1 MKKYILVAAGL
12 VLLPANASAKQVQYD
27 LRVDGMTCPFC
38 VATSEKA
45 LKKIA
50 GVSHVSTNLK
60 AGRISVCAAETISFT
75 DQKLAKLFLKKGFT
89 YKGKTKKNAC
99 TIADKSKK

>member
-1 MKKYILVAAGL
+1 MKKYILIAAGL
-12 VLLPANASAKQVQYD
+12 VLLPAGASAKQVQYD

-50 GVSHVSTNLK
+50 GVSKVSTNLK
-60 AGRISVCAAETISFT
+60 AGKISVCATETANFE
-75 DQKLAKLFLKKGFT
+75 DKKLAKLFLKKGFT
-89 YKGKTKKNAC
+89 YKGKTRKNAC
-99 TIADKSKK
+99 TIAGKSK